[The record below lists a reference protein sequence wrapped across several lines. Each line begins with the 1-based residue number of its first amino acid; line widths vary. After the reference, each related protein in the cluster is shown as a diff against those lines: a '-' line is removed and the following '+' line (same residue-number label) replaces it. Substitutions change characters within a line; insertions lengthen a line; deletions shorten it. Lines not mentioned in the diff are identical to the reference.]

1 MTVFLPLN
9 SLPKIVRQNGI
20 GIKQAY
26 KIIYFIKPKH
36 KGGDFVVMRFGDLRC
51 KEVINIKDGTR
62 IGFVDDIEFETCTA
76 KILRIIVYGRARFF
90 GLFGR
95 EDDVIIDWCD
105 IEVIGTDTVLVRFDS
120 PLREVKRKLS
130 FLESLMQ

>member
-1 MTVFLPLN
+1 
-9 SLPKIVRQNGI
+9 
-20 GIKQAY
+20 
-26 KIIYFIKPKH
+26 
-36 KGGDFVVMRFGDLRC
+36 MRFGDLRC

-95 EDDVIIDWCD
+95 DDDVIIDWCD